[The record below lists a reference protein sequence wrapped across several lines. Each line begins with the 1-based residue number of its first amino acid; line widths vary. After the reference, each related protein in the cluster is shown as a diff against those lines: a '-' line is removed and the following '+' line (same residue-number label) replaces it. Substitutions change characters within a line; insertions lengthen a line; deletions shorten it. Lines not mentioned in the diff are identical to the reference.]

1 MLSNIVLV
9 SAKYLILIFFLLF
22 VLISFTVQRD
32 IPDKKKA
39 SSYRLQRVFIV
50 LIHALGFLSICIQ
63 AKLIEDIGF
72 TVVQA
77 IGLWAGE
84 LAYLL
89 VMSIVIPHF
98 VSLGKGLN
106 NIMCMF
112 ITIGFIVQARL
123 SFSTSIRQF
132 IILMVATVV
141 FLIFVFFCKRA
152 KFLRNLTWVYCV
164 AGLLLLLLV
173 LALASFSK
181 GAKLALDLKLF
192 SFQPMEFVKI
202 IFVMFVASAY
212 HKANT
217 FKTVFITA
225 VIALVHIV
233 ILVFCKDLGSS
244 LILFLIYVLMTYVAT
259 KKFRYIVVGAGFL
272 AAAAAVAYKFFA
284 HVRVRVSTWLNPW
297 ADIDNKGYQITQSL
311 FAIGTGGWF
320 GVGIFNGSPG
330 YVPEIRNDMVFA
342 AISEEFGALF
352 SILLIILWLCFILMI
367 MRIAV
372 RVGNT
377 FYKLLSFGLGAVFA
391 IQIFLNIG
399 GTIKFIPLTGLN
411 MPFISS
417 GGSSLLS
424 SMVMIG
430 MIQALYVISE
440 ADVEREREALA
451 QGINIENFYRDEID
465 GVEDINCCEYD
476 DYVEYIDYDEPS
488 GKLRH
493 LGLRKHN
500 NYDYDDYADS
510 DESEIQ
516 YADRYGYEHKN
527 QRIYSENEHH
537 MEKAKRRRNR

>member
-9 SAKYLILIFFLLF
+9 SAKYLILIFFLIF
-22 VLISFTVQRD
+22 VLISFTVQKD

-39 SSYRLQRVFIV
+39 ASYRLQRIFII

-63 AKLIEDIGF
+63 ATLIEDIGF
-72 TVVQA
+72 SVGQA
-77 IGLWAGE
+77 IALWAGE

-98 VSLGKGLN
+98 VSLSKALN
-106 NIMCMF
+106 NVMCMF
-112 ITIGFIVQARL
+112 ITIGFVVQARL
-123 SFSTSIRQF
+123 AFSISIRQF

-152 KFLRNLTWVYCV
+152 KFLRNLTWLYCII
-164 AGLLLLLLV
+164 GLLLLLLV
-173 LALASFSK
+173 LALAQFSK

-225 VIALVHIV
+225 VVALVHIV

-259 KKFRYIVVGAGFL
+259 KKFRYILIGTGFL
-272 AAAAAVAYKFFA
+272 AAAAVLAYKFFA

-377 FYKLLSFGLGAVFA
+377 FYKLLSFGLGAIFA

-451 QGINIENFYRDEID
+451 YGINIENFYNDEEGRNFD
-465 GVEDINCCEYD
+465 SDYDESEDSFGYD
-476 DYVEYIDYDEPS
+476 DYDEYSEYSEYDAGDEYENYHVS
-488 GKLRH
+488 GYDFEERKLRSMTEKV
-493 LGLRKHN
+493 RKN
-500 NYDYDDYADS
+500 
-510 DESEIQ
+510 
-516 YADRYGYEHKN
+516 KN
-527 QRIYSENEHH
+527 
-537 MEKAKRRRNR
+537 RN